1 MASRKPGASK
11 PKTTA
16 GAAGGVRRTRANA
29 REAHF
34 RSPQSDPGMGA
45 HHTPL
50 TPQDWYWREKERRAQ
65 RRTSPAQDLLEEAR
79 LEFRALLEAEASSGK
94 GGRPKKNAA
103 PRKRAAGAGTEME
116 PGDDFPDEREDGVP
130 EDAGEEELED

>member
-1 MASRKPGASK
+1 MASRKSSASK
-11 PKTTA
+11 PKA
-16 GAAGGVRRTRANA
+16 GGSGAGGVRRTRPNA

-34 RSPQSDPGMGA
+34 RSPQSDPGAAA

-94 GGRPKKNAA
+94 GGRPRKSAA
-103 PRKRAAGAGTEME
+103 PKKRAAGEGTDFE
-116 PGDDFPDEREDGVP
+116 PGDDFPDEREEGVP
-130 EDAGEEELED
+130 EDGGAEELDD